1 MEIISHRGYWKHA
14 NEKNT
19 LEAFERSFS
28 LGFGT
33 ETDVR
38 DYKGKLVISHD
49 MADAESIR
57 LEDFLSVYND
67 KALAHPTLAL
77 NIKSDGLQEAIKK
90 SLIDYNITNYFF
102 FDMSI
107 PDTLGYYKKDMNV
120 FLRESEYEQ
129 PSDSLVMKSEG
140 VWLDA
145 FEKDLWYNAELIKT
159 HVDNNKMVAIV
170 SSELHHR
177 DPNDLWLFL
186 KTNNLHS
193 HERIILCTDIPEDAH
208 SFFK

>member
-67 KALAHPTLAL
+67 IALAHPTLAL

-129 PSDSLVMKSEG
+129 PSESLLMKSEG
-140 VWLDA
+140 IWLDA
-145 FEKDLWYNAELIKT
+145 FEKDLWYNEELIKT
-159 HVDNNKMVAIV
+159 HVDNNKTVAIV

-177 DPNDLWLFL
+177 DPNDLWHFL